1 MIEKESLLDFY
12 VRIVTKGLIPITSV
26 PSRFI
31 DRVKAKLKEEGVD
44 YE

>member
-26 PSRFI
+26 PSRFR
-31 DRVKAKLKEEGVD
+31 DRVEVKIEED
-44 YE
+44 KKDE